1 VGKAAGAPTATLLY
15 DGGCASCTRFARLV
29 RRLDMRKRIRFVSMY
44 DAEVE
49 ARLRPKVGAA
59 YDQSFHLEL
68 APGGR
73 VVSGEGALEELAK
86 LLPAAAPFG
95 AVAFKLPGAKG
106 VPAVLYRAF
115 SAGRTCAQDTAERV
129 GKD

>member
-1 VGKAAGAPTATLLY
+1 VAKGASPSRATLAY
-15 DGGCASCTRFARLV
+15 DANCGSCTRFAKLV
-29 RRLDMRKRIRFVSMY
+29 GRLDLRKRIRLISMY
-44 DAEVE
+44 DTEVE

-68 APGGR
+68 SQGGR
-73 VVSGEGALEELAK
+73 VVSGEKALEDLVK

-95 AVAFKLPGAKG
+95 AVAFKLPGVKG
-106 VPAVLYRAF
+106 VPAALYRAF
-115 SAGRTCAQDTAERV
+115 SEGRTCAKETAERL